1 MGRSQIDSENEGFK
15 SKNLYA
21 ERRRRQKLS
30 DRLLQ
35 LRALVPNITNAITQL
50 LNHFNFFYLVNK
62 IFKLYIIY
70 LFPNWRNCSPF
81 FQMTRATIIT
91 DSIDY
96 IKELQKCVGD
106 LSEKLHEMEVTIE
119 NEMKTENYEVDA
131 AKEMKEWGIEVI
143 LYQNFTISLSFS
155 LYLSQ
160 VFYFFYFLLQVVS
173 RLFFS
178 WLSFIGRI

>member
-1 MGRSQIDSENEGFK
+1 MEFVNSPFNDSSMTKEENIKQGRMGRSQIDSENEGFK

-70 LFPNWRNCSPF
+70 LFPN
-81 FQMTRATIIT
+81 
-91 DSIDY
+91 
-96 IKELQKCVGD
+96 
-106 LSEKLHEMEVTIE
+106 
-119 NEMKTENYEVDA
+119 
-131 AKEMKEWGIEVI
+131 
-143 LYQNFTISLSFS
+143 
-155 LYLSQ
+155 
-160 VFYFFYFLLQVVS
+160 
-173 RLFFS
+173 
-178 WLSFIGRI
+178 